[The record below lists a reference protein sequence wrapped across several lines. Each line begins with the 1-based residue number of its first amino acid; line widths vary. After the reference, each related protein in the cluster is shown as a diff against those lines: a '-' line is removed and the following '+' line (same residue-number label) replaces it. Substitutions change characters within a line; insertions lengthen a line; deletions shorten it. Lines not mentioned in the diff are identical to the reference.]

1 MIYKSLS
8 VLLGLSA
15 AGLAQSA
22 SSAEL
27 PTLRYAQSAFAVG
40 IGQLP
45 LTIAAQKGFFA
56 REGLHV
62 ELVKETRSNAS
73 GIEQGYLPALE
84 RGGSADMAAI
94 PNGQFVEAV
103 LNGSHAVAVAVQL
116 ANPVY
121 SLIVRPE
128 IKTFADLKGKE
139 ITLTAAWDAITL
151 TTRQLLAIH
160 GIGPSDVRVK
170 SIGGTEGRFAC
181 LKAGECAATS
191 LGQPADFD
199 ATKMGYHRLG
209 TSSEVGPAIFN
220 MEVVTS
226 EWAKEN
232 KDTLVRYL
240 RADAD
245 AMRFIHDPKNRDEVA
260 RTVSEL
266 THEPPDAVN
275 EMMANFENPNLHVLT
290 KHGEVDMPSFRH
302 VLDLIKGSGLYSQ
315 PMPPAE
321 HFVDLSYAKAAGI
334 E

>member
-1 MIYKSLS
+1 MIYKFLS
-8 VLLGLSA
+8 VFLGLIST
-15 AGLAQSA
+15 GLAQSA

-27 PTLRYAQSAFAVG
+27 PTLRYAQSPFAVG

-45 LTIAAQKGFFA
+45 LTIAKQKGFFA

-62 ELVKETRSNAS
+62 ELVRETRSNA
-73 GIEQGYLPALE
+73 GAIEQGYLPALE

-103 LNGSHAVAVAVQL
+103 LNGSHAVAVAAQL

-128 IKTFADLKGKE
+128 IKSFADLKGKE
-139 ITLTAAWDAITL
+139 ITLTAPWDAISL
-151 TTRQLLAIH
+151 TTRRLLAIH
-160 GIGPSDVRVK
+160 GIGPPDIRVK

-191 LGQPADFD
+191 LGQPADID
-199 ATKMGYHRLG
+199 AIKMGYHRLG

-226 EWAKEN
+226 EWAKN
-232 KDTLVRYL
+232 NRDTLIRYL

-245 AMRFIHDPKNRDEVA
+245 AMRFISDPKNRNEVA
-260 RTVSEL
+260 KTISEL

-275 EMMANFENPNLHVLT
+275 EMMANFENPRLHVLT
-290 KHGEVDMPSFRH
+290 KQGEVDMSGFRH
-302 VLDLIKGSGLYSQ
+302 VLELIKDSGLYSK
-315 PMPPAE
+315 PIPPAE